1 MISMYEVT
9 PHETPIPIL
18 ETSNK
23 ERAIKAARDWC
34 VSNNKDCTVCEILYA
49 TEKNKDKRLHYTK
62 TPIWN
67 SLFHE

>member
-1 MISMYEVT
+1 MIVTYEVK
-9 PHETPIPIL
+9 PHETSIPIL

-23 ERAIKAARDWC
+23 ERAIKTARDWC
-34 VSNNKDCTVCEILYA
+34 TSNNKDCNVYEILYA
-49 TEKNKDKRLHYTK
+49 NEKNKDKGLHYTK